1 MQDTDNEIKD
11 ILKQIKA
18 GLNSVPIYQKV
29 TLTYEEAAEYYNV
42 GINKL
47 REICYLNPELRI
59 MNGKKTLIKRQL
71 MEDYLIG
78 QDKI

>member
-18 GLNSVPIYQKV
+18 GLNSVPIYHKV

-59 MNGKKTLIKRQL
+59 MNGKKTLIKRQS
-71 MEDYLIG
+71 MEDYLIK